1 MPCYTSGMKGGDM
14 EQKLAVRL
22 PNGELSPIPQEVVE
36 RNLVKPGTLT
46 PFTRY
51 PVVEYLSIPLDIV
64 S

>member
-1 MPCYTSGMKGGDM
+1 M